1 MSVHVIVDED
11 TCIGSGECIAQD
23 PEAVELDDDGVA
35 RVLLAEFDEAR
46 AKRLCAVCP
55 VGALSIVGP

>member
-11 TCIGSGECIAQD
+11 TCIGSAECVTQD
-23 PEAVELDDDGVA
+23 PEAMELDDDGIA

-46 AKRLCAVCP
+46 AKRLCNICP
-55 VGALSIVGP
+55 VGALSVAN